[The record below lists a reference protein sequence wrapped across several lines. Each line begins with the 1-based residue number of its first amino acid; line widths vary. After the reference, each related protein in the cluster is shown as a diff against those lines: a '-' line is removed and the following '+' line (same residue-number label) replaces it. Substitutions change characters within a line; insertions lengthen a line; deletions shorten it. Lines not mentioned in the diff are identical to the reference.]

1 MALHISNLMASGV
14 KGRVGEI
21 KEQPG
26 VYILVLYRDRE
37 KDKLNLKEL
46 RKIDS

>member
-1 MALHISNLMASGV
+1 MGSGSLFSGGRFKALKFPS
-14 KGRVGEI
+14 
-21 KEQPG
+21 
-26 VYILVLYRDRE
+26 YDILVLYRDRE